1 MVAPDARSWHFGVL
15 SFTGTGHLNPLIA
28 LGQELTQRGHRVTF
42 FERPKIRER
51 VEQAG
56 LGFVPICTG
65 RSVQAG
71 MPPDPRTG
79 LRAELATLRFNL
91 QRVTQDVEHYLR
103 QTPAALQCAGVD
115 ALIVNEIALTGPTLA
130 QLLRLP
136 YFIVSTSVPHNCG
149 WSAYPWYSGYR
160 FLQSPVSILERALL
174 EVSAVRVRGPI
185 RGALDRYRKSA
196 GLGPLMTTQ
205 KSCPPLAQIT
215 QLPQCL
221 DFPEVRLPDN
231 CHYTGPFVGRAAR
244 PFIEFPW
251 ERLDGRPIA
260 YVSLGTTRNA
270 QADILRMVAKACHGL
285 DLQLV
290 ISLGGRFSPELFA
303 DLPGR
308 PLVVAFAPQL
318 ELLQRACIVITHGGS
333 NTVFEALMAGKPGVV
348 IPLAHDQPA
357 IAARMARAG
366 AARVLPVMR
375 LSVRRV
381 RKAVAAVLADPAYR
395 DAAEA
400 LQKLIRATRGTE
412 RAAEILEAALQRHT
426 HQSLVFDSRVKSPA
440 RITGPA

>member
-1 MVAPDARSWHFGVL
+1 MLPDARSRHFGVL

-28 LGQELTQRGHRVTF
+28 LGQQLTRRGHRVTF

-56 LGFVPICTG
+56 LGFVPICTD
-65 RSVQAG
+65 RSVQAWQ
-71 MPPDPRTG
+71 PPEPRRG
-79 LRAELATLRFNL
+79 FRAELAMLRFNL
-91 QRVTQDVEHYLR
+91 RRVTQDVERYLR
-103 QTPAALQCAGVD
+103 ETPAALQFAGVD

-130 QLLRLP
+130 QLLQLP

-149 WSAYPWYSGYR
+149 WSPYPWYSGYR
-160 FLQSPVSILERALL
+160 FIRSPVNILERTLL

-185 RGALDRYRKSA
+185 RSSLEHYRQSA
-196 GLGPLMTTQ
+196 GLEPLSAME

-221 DFPEVRLPDN
+221 DFPENRLPDN
-231 CHYTGPFVGRAAR
+231 CHYTGPFVGKDAR
-244 PFIEFPW
+244 PSINFPR
-251 ERLDGRPIA
+251 EGLDGRPIA

-270 QADILRMVAKACHGL
+270 QEKILRMVAKACQGL

-303 DLPGR
+303 DLPGN
-308 PLVVAFAPQL
+308 PLVVSFAPQL
-318 ELLQRACIVITHGGS
+318 ELLQRARIVITHGGP
-333 NTVFEALMAGKPGVV
+333 NTVFEALMEGKPMVA

-357 IAARMARAG
+357 VAARAARAG
-366 AARVLPVMR
+366 TARVLPVMR
-375 LSVRRV
+375 LSVRRI
-381 RKAVAAVLADPAYR
+381 RKAVVAVLADPAYR
-395 DAAEA
+395 NAAEA
-400 LQKLIRATRGTE
+400 LQKLIRATRGAE

-426 HQSLVFDSRVKSPA
+426 HQQRSSTA
-440 RITGPA
+440 A